1 MENLD
6 LQYVAASEVD
16 HEPAAFGMVVE
27 LPDGR
32 ELGRLDGFMVDPT
45 AHRLCYYVVTQLG
58 DRSQRLAV
66 VPFVPGSFD
75 ADHRVSR
82 LLDAVDAEPL

>member
-1 MENLD
+1 MTNPD
-6 LQYVAASEVD
+6 LRYVAASQVD

-75 ADHRVSR
+75 ADHRVIR
-82 LLDAVDAEPL
+82 LLDAVDAEPM

>member
-16 HEPAAFGMVVE
+16 HEPAAFGMLVE

-32 ELGRLDGFMVDPT
+32 ELGRLDGFMVDPRQR
-45 AHRLCYYVVTQLG
+45 RLCYYVVTQLAE
-58 DRSQRLAV
+58 RSQRLAM
-66 VPFVPGSFD
+66 VPFVPASLD
-75 ADHRVSR
+75 ADHGVIR
-82 LLDAVDAEPL
+82 LLDEVDAQLL